1 MKKTQTK
8 RRPPRDRKPVPTA
21 EGATNQATTTEFER
35 EGMGVA
41 PKE

>member
-1 MKKTQTK
+1 MKDSKTKTK
-8 RRPPRDRKPVPTA
+8 RSPRTQKTKFS
-21 EGATNQATTTEFER
+21 GLNQATTAEFQR